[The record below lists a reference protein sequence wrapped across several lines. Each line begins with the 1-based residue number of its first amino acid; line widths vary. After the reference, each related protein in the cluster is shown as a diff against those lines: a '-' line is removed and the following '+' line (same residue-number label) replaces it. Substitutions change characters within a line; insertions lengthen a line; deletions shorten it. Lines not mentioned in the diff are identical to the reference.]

1 MLFSKEINKTALSFN
16 NSEIIESIDS
26 IEIYVHGSKEV
37 PVCKKK
43 EIKCND
49 TKKNNT
55 KMNSFSDVAKEHIKN
70 SNPN

>member
-1 MLFSKEINKTALSFN
+1 MLKSQQVSEAKNVMFFSEEINKTALSFN

-26 IEIYVHGSKEV
+26 IEIYVYGSKEV

-49 TKKNNT
+49 TKKT
-55 KMNSFSDVAKEHIKN
+55 IQK
-70 SNPN
+70 

>member
-1 MLFSKEINKTALSFN
+1 MFFPEEINKTALSFN
-16 NSEIIESIDS
+16 NSEIIKSIDS
-26 IEIYVHGSKEV
+26 IKIYVYGSKEV

-49 TKKNNT
+49 TQKNNT

-70 SNPN
+70 